1 MLTRGSCRASVASN
15 NCLSPAPSGIA
26 QLRKASD
33 SQVHTLASQQVPT
46 IVASNETMNLDDF
59 ILPTSIGTPAGL
71 SPSPSGEKMANSAIG
86 VPVGIPIRRH
96 ASPNDQELHISRA
109 SMPVH
114 HNNARSDTEFGY
126 VQRHVRKTSI
136 DERRVR
142 NRANATLVRLSRT
155 ER

>member
-1 MLTRGSCRASVASN
+1 MQNTNTLSV
-15 NCLSPAPSGIA
+15 APSGIA

-33 SQVHTLASQQVPT
+33 NQLHTLNSQPPALVQ
-46 IVASNETMNLDDF
+46 NNDTMNLDDF

-71 SPSPSGEKMANSAIG
+71 SPSPSGEKMANSATG
-86 VPVGIPIRRH
+86 PTAIPIRRH
-96 ASPNDQELHISRA
+96 ANPNDQELHISRA

-114 HNNARSDTEFGY
+114 HNNARNEAEFGY

-136 DERRVR
+136 DERRVSG
-142 NRANATLVRLSRT
+142 NRANATPVRLSRT